1 MNHEEQPSQNLSDI
15 TFTGD
20 NGIYKIT
27 WNELNITAEIDR
39 IKETSD
45 HEVKAEVWVYSKR
58 PISEGLMGFTRLN
71 MTSTS
76 SRNGFAKS
84 LAERDSEVDWHG
96 VVVKLSQLVV
106 DEWRGGSP
114 AVQLSGNM
122 DVDAQVKWLI
132 EPIIQLNNPT
142 LIYGQGSAGKSWF
155 AQYLAV
161 LADEGSQQL
170 NLGITQSNVLYLDW
184 ETDIGELGSRVTM
197 IRRGLGLDGDSR
209 IWYKTMTQG
218 LANDIESVRSLCV
231 EHKITF
237 IIIDSMGS
245 ACYGEPESAEVVLRA
260 FGALR
265 GLGIS
270 SLIIDHTNKEGH
282 LFGSVYKR
290 TSARQVF
297 HCEKSQSEDD
307 NKLVMGLFHKKANN
321 SKLMKPLGFELVFED
336 GMITFSRQDV
346 RDTALE
352 QHMTV
357 KDRIYNILRKAPST
371 VAEIAEQLYK
381 PDGTQYR
388 EGHIAKELSE
398 NTTFI
403 RIGNHKWAI
412 RSREEQETYS
422 IE

>member
-1 MNHEEQPSQNLSDI
+1 M
-15 TFTGD
+15 
-20 NGIYKIT
+20 
-27 WNELNITAEIDR
+27 
-39 IKETSD
+39 
-45 HEVKAEVWVYSKR
+45 WVYSKR
-58 PISEGLMGFTRLN
+58 PISEGLVGFTRLN

-84 LAERDSEVDWHG
+84 LTERDSEVDWNG
-96 VVVKLSQLVV
+96 VVVRLSQLVV

-197 IRRGLGLDGDSR
+197 IRRGLGLDGDSC
-209 IWYKTMTQG
+209 IWYKAMTQG

-307 NKLVMGLFHKKANN
+307 NKLAIGLFHKKANN

-381 PDGTQYR
+381 PDGTQYK